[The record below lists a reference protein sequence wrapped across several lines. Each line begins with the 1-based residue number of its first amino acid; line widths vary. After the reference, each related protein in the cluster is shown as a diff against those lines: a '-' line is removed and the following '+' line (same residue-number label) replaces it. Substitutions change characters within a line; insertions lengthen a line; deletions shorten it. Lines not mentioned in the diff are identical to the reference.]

1 MDWFG
6 ILATLAGALWGILL
20 ALPWQPWRNR
30 EVLEPAGSLSDF
42 PYHDLTV
49 LIPAR
54 NEAAVISETLEALA
68 KQAPGLKV
76 IVVDDNSE
84 DDTAAVARKVR
95 HLTLTVIPGGPLPEG
110 WSGKLW
116 ALEQGLEVVRTD
128 KVLLLD
134 ADIQLEPGM
143 LAALL
148 DKLTRERLDFVSIM
162 ARLRTCGL
170 WEKLLLPAFVY
181 FFKLLYPFALA
192 NSSSSRLS
200 AAAGGCILA
209 RVEVLRDC
217 GAFLSLKDA
226 LIDDCTLAKKV
237 KRRGHRVWIGLSHG
251 VVSQR
256 NYDDL
261 TPIWDMVART
271 AFTQLRYSILYL
283 ALCTGVVGLMAWVPV
298 AALLIPKFCWLGA
311 ASLGMM
317 ALSYLP
323 MLRFYRLSPA
333 WGLAFPIIGTLYL
346 LMTWDSALRYFRGER
361 SRWKGRVYAREAIAS
376 RVGLEDKQ
384 AVDRMGGES
393 LAAFERLQLD
403 HEGEGENLSP

>member
-6 ILATLAGALWGILL
+6 ILASCAAVLWGILL

-30 EVLEPAGSLSDF
+30 EVLEPESLADF

-54 NEAAVISETLEALA
+54 NEAKVIAKTLEALA
-68 KQAPGLKV
+68 KQAPALRV
-76 IVVDDNSE
+76 VVVDDNSE
-84 DDTAAVARKVR
+84 DDTAAVARKVQ
-95 HLTLTVIPGGPLPEG
+95 HLTLTVISAGPLPQG

-116 ALEQGLEVVRTD
+116 ALEQGLKAVKTD

-148 DKLTRERLDFVSIM
+148 DKLVRERLDFVSIM
-162 ARLRTCGL
+162 ARLRTCRF
-170 WEKLLLPAFVY
+170 WEKGLLPAFVY

-192 NSSSSRLS
+192 NSSSSRLA
-200 AAAGGCILA
+200 AAAGGCILT

-226 LIDDCTLAKKV
+226 LIDDCVLAKQV
-237 KRRGHRVWIGLSHG
+237 KRRGYRTWIGLSHG
-251 VVSQR
+251 VVSRR
-256 NYDDL
+256 NYADL
-261 TPIWDMVART
+261 ATVWNMVART
-271 AFTQLRYSILYL
+271 AFTQLRYSILQL
-283 ALCTGVVGLMAWVPV
+283 ALCAGVVGLMAWVPV
-298 AALLIPKFCWLGA
+298 LALALPQYWWLGA

-317 ALSYLP
+317 VLSYLP

-333 WGLAFPIIGTLYL
+333 WGLALPIIGTLYL

-376 RVGLEDKQ
+376 RANLEGKQ
-384 AVDRMGGES
+384 AVDRIAGES
-393 LAAFERLQLD
+393 LAAFESLKLD
-403 HEGEGENLSP
+403 HEGEGENLGP